1 MKNTMVP
8 GIPLVIVL
16 FAAVATVAVTTGTQD
31 GAGHETRRQPGS
43 PGQPPSDVEQMQY
56 VFHELHPDGRNALCA
71 VCDRQ
76 YRILELPLLWP
87 PVSVSWIGVWLTIFN
102 CGGTAFGGRRGVRYA
117 GIVRYTD
124 GSLTVAERVPREQV
138 RLAAV
143 ELIESAAS
151 GRG

>member
-1 MKNTMVP
+1 MKNTMAP

-16 FAAVATVAVTTGTQD
+16 FAAVATVALRAAARRQEPRWLAGTEPEPVTVMARESRPRPAVTTGTQD

-76 YRILELPLLWP
+76 YRILELPLL
-87 PVSVSWIGVWLTIFN
+87 
-102 CGGTAFGGRRGVRYA
+102 
-117 GIVRYTD
+117 
-124 GSLTVAERVPREQV
+124 
-138 RLAAV
+138 
-143 ELIESAAS
+143 
-151 GRG
+151 